1 MASASQIYLRKGTI
15 KIGEDCEF
23 DVYADQP
30 AGYMYKL
37 RIEFLDYSG
46 YCTNHKD
53 TTFTTSYGFFS
64 ITRDVVQYVNGTN
77 SVSCKVILETYLLED
92 DWVPRTYIGS
102 TYDTITLHVHEKS
115 TVTCPDSAVTER
127 VYITINSKSHYYTH
141 DLYLVIKDHYIP
153 IASDVKT
160 TRYGFTLD
168 YRLAAR
174 FRKERS
180 IYAEILCIT
189 KYDTYE
195 IGRDRCTFKLTVND
209 IQSVKPECYLTNIQ
223 PITDLEGEFK
233 QIYIRGVTGLIAKYL
248 YAHSSCSYVTE
259 VVIYGKGFSKKYVFP
274 SFPDYAPSGEDE
286 PGTINQ
292 GSESSDIEVKGTILT
307 SVSKSITLDPFIHDG
322 NIEINCTVTDARGY
336 KSTTTYT
343 IYVYPYSRPKIV
355 PYSGYSDIVC
365 ERAKATGELHSDGTY
380 LAIMAGKRFTS
391 IVKDGAEL
399 NSCRLRYRF
408 KPTTVDTF
416 GDWVTL
422 LADGSA
428 ETEIKLLA
436 GNVVSSTNV
445 SYDIELSAIDLV
457 GSEHVIRF
465 SVMTSAISF
474 VLYDGVDGA
483 AFGKYPEEPH
493 VVDIAAHM
501 TLRVRGRL
509 EVLGSNWESLEL
521 ADGMSESPYAYG
533 RQGDTGCYY
542 QVSNGN
548 HVQAAFNCS
557 YDYAGRSMVVNKTPI
572 PEEYRPDRTVCSICP
587 TNDRRLALVTVQPDG
602 YIRIEWVQTIA
613 STSNTTS
620 ATVLWVDGYL
630 DYWV

>member
-1 MASASQIYLRKGTI
+1 M
-15 KIGEDCEF
+15 
-23 DVYADQP
+23 
-30 AGYMYKL
+30 
-37 RIEFLDYSG
+37 
-46 YCTNHKD
+46 
-53 TTFTTSYGFFS
+53 S
-64 ITRDVVQYVNGTN
+64 ITRLYIRNEEFGTN
-77 SVSCKVILETYLLED
+77 WTNKMGSPFLLMGSSNDTDGNTPYASIYIDGSYYSKCPIYRDSLYGPSGPFLIEGPDYFPDLSDKKTSYSIKFVYGSLSISYNIYLPSAVAVEPISDRILGNSFYINLRGIAKGFTCKLYLSVGSYTKLIRNVNYEDAKAIHGDVLLLGAYLLPYEEKIVAEYSLANYFKSSISETVKIICNTYNVID
-92 DWVPRTYIGS
+92 SETKMVGGNTAEFRVTVPEN
-102 TYDTITLHVHEKS
+102 D
-115 TVTCPDSAVTER
+115 
-127 VYITINSKSHYYTH
+127 
-141 DLYLVIKDHYIP
+141 
-153 IASDVKT
+153 
-160 TRYGFTLD
+160 
-168 YRLAAR
+168 
-174 FRKERS
+174 
-180 IYAEILCIT
+180 IT
-189 KYDTYE
+189 KPSISSVE
-195 IGRDRCTFKLTVND
+195 LT
-209 IQSVKPECYLTNIQ
+209 
-223 PITDLEGEFK
+223 PITNCAGDLAPL
-233 QIYIRGVTGLIAKYL
+233 YIRGKTGLNAQISA
-248 YAHSSCSYVTE
+248 SSEY
-259 VVIYGKGFSKKYVFP
+259 
-274 SFPDYAPSGEDE
+274 
-286 PGTINQ
+286 
-292 GSESSDIEVKGTILT
+292 SDIAEYEVTAGSVGAKGN
-307 SVSKSITLDPFIHDG
+307 PG
-322 NIEINCTVTDARGY
+322 NIEVLANDGDVSVTVKVTDARGFSRTVT
-336 KSTTTYT
+336 KK

-355 PYSGYSDIVC
+355 PYTGYSDIVC
-365 ERAKATGELHSDGTY
+365 ERAKETGELHSDGTY

-428 ETEIKLLA
+428 ETEIKMLA
-436 GNVVSSTNV
+436 GNVVSNTNA

-493 VVDIAAHM
+493 VVDIASHM

-509 EVLGSNWESLEL
+509 EVLGASWASLGL
-521 ADGMSESPYAYG
+521 ADGMEESPYPYG
-533 RQGDTGCYY
+533 RQDDTGCYY

-572 PEEYRPDRTVCSICP
+572 PEEYRPERTVCSICP

-630 DYWV
+630 DYWT